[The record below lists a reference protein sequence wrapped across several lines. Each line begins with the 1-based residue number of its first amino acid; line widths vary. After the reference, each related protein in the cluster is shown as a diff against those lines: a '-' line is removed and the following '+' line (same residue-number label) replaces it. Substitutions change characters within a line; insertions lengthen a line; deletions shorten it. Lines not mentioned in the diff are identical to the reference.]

1 MATDE
6 DDQGFGIQRKR
17 KREVPRS
24 YRCGGHTTEMATSDA
39 SSTSTQWSN
48 NEDRR
53 QSWDASKSLGIS
65 LSFVCIILLPIVAK
79 KVLLL
84 THTTIDQGAGSCT
97 HGQPRKTKQMRSV
110 IPPNN
115 WKFTP

>member
-53 QSWDASKSLGIS
+53 QSWPS
-65 LSFVCIILLPIVAK
+65 
-79 KVLLL
+79 
-84 THTTIDQGAGSCT
+84 GAGSCT
-97 HGQPRKTKQMRSV
+97 HGQPRQTKQMRSV